1 MLNFQLSMFRSKI
14 WMTLFNDVFYLKWND
29 ILMHLWIY
37 FANHILS
44 MIEIKLIIKSS
55 FELTFWTQIEIESSY
70 SHFQLNLSQVTYI
83 FNLMQLNLTENWV
96 NLTWFIKNLSLMSR
110 ELNIENFPIFD
121 FCIIFLHYLFALSF
135 NKELWRE
142 T

>member
-1 MLNFQLSMFRSKI
+1 MLNFQLLMFRSKI

-83 FNLMQLNLTENWV
+83 FNMMQLNLTENWV

>member
-1 MLNFQLSMFRSKI
+1 
-14 WMTLFNDVFYLKWND
+14 
-29 ILMHLWIY
+29 
-37 FANHILS
+37 

-135 NKELWRE
+135 CIIF
-142 T
+142 

>member
-135 NKELWRE
+135 CIIF
-142 T
+142 